1 MKFFPIIF
9 VSLLAVIA
17 PAFGQGDSSAALAQA
32 RKNLEAAKQEFQTM
46 QQTIAEEES
55 PLVIEVQTLEEEL
68 RMKEKK
74 LRELQAQ
81 EQQVAG
87 REKRLDNELAS
98 RRGEFDYTGN
108 VLDGYAKGFLN
119 RVQPAEVQLY
129 EEEVEARREDAA
141 NEDDLAKEMETRLQ
155 ALLLGARRLQEVAG
169 GQRFEGRGLIGSDFT
184 NGDFAVA
191 GPVGYFAAKGKQES
205 GLTGIASNG
214 VPQIALFEGP
224 EAQSMRKLVE
234 TGKATLPVDAT
245 SGKALKAKTETPSLT
260 DRIKD
265 GGIVGYAILGLG
277 AVAALI
283 ALFKLIEILNFT
295 IPTRKTVNG
304 VLDSLL
310 ENDQDEAMGKAKRI
324 KGLSGNMVVAGVE
337 NFYGKRRILED
348 SLLEKL
354 SAIQPRLER
363 MLPFLAL
370 VAAAA
375 PMMGLLG
382 TVLGIMK
389 TFDAMAIYGTGN
401 AQNFSKGIGAALV
414 TTAQGLVVAI
424 PIIIIHGMLKSLARA
439 RYDTAQSVAL
449 SLLNGTTELGET
461 EKGVEKDSGD
471 SGDEE
476 DFDEKELAPA

>member
-1 MKFFPIIF
+1 MKFPFLIIAI
-9 VSLLAVIA
+9 SMGAA
-17 PAFGQGDSSAALAQA
+17 AWSSGQNGSSAALEKA
-32 RKNLEAAKQEFQTM
+32 RNNLTAAKREFQTM
-46 QQTIAEEES
+46 QQAIAEEES
-55 PLVIEVQTLEEEL
+55 PLVIQVQTLEEEL

-98 RRGEFDYTGN
+98 RRGEFDYTEN

-119 RVQPAEVQLY
+119 RVQSAEVQLY
-129 EEEVEARREDAA
+129 HEEVEARREEAA
-141 NEDDLAKEMETRLQ
+141 NEKNLAEEMETRLQ
-155 ALLLGARRLQEVAG
+155 ALMVGAQRLQEVAG
-169 GQRFEGRGLIGSDFT
+169 GRRFEGRGLVGSDFT
-184 NGDFAVA
+184 NGDFAIV
-191 GPVGYFAAKGKQES
+191 GPVGYFSAKDKEES

-214 VPQIALFEGP
+214 VPQIALFEGS
-224 EAQSMRKLVE
+224 EAEGMKELVE
-234 TGKATLPVDAT
+234 TGKANLPVDAT
-245 SGKALKAKTETPSLT
+245 SGKALKAKTEAPSLG

-277 AVAALI
+277 AVAMFI

-295 IPTRKTVNG
+295 IPGRKTIND

-310 ENDQDEAMGKAKRI
+310 DEDREGAMSKAKSI
-324 KGLSGNMVVAGVE
+324 TGLSGDMVVAGVE
-337 NFYGKRRILED
+337 SFYGKRRILED
-348 SLLEKL
+348 ALLEKL

-382 TVLGIMK
+382 TVLGIME

-401 AQNFSKGIGAALV
+401 AQNFSQGIGAALV

-424 PIIIIHGMLKSLARA
+424 PIIVIHGMLKSLARA
-439 RYDTAQSVAL
+439 RFDTAQGVAL
-449 SLLNGTTELGET
+449 SLLNGTTELGE
-461 EKGVEKDSGD
+461 SNGD
-471 SGDEE
+471 SKEVDDSSDEE
-476 DFDEKELAPA
+476 DFDEKELATA